1 MSLSAFSAVEVVAI
15 TRAPKTRANC
25 SAKTDHDGSLMS
37 IALRSPSLSRLKHS
51 EVMTIADRRPL
62 PANGVD
68 DDFRRFFSQLLCEAV
83 A

>member
-1 MSLSAFSAVEVVAI
+1 
-15 TRAPKTRANC
+15 
-25 SAKTDHDGSLMS
+25 
-37 IALRSPSLSRLKHS
+37 
-51 EVMTIADRRPL
+51 MTIADRRPL

>member
-1 MSLSAFSAVEVVAI
+1 MFLEVAHDQQRLHRAAAI
-15 TRAPKTRANC
+15 LGRPGDRRV
-25 SAKTDHDGSLMS
+25 HDGSLMS